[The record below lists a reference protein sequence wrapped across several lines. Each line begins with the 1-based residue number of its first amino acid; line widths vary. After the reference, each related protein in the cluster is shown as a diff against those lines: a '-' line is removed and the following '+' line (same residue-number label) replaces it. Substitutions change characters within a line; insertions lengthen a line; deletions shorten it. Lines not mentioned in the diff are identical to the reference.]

1 MNKLT
6 VKQRAVLEDVLKVI
20 RKPNIKVQKGF
31 YLRVEDGYGFGAT
44 SPYAHEALQKFGA
57 QKLPFHSDLFKDS
70 KASKC
75 LVCARGALF
84 LATVDRYN
92 SVNVDEALRDFGSGL
107 EDRVSLFTEPQLE
120 FFEWVF
126 EKRTPSDLC
135 QSEPAETQAEQD
147 QAVLTD
153 LTGAERLAEH
163 IKMVLE
169 RGYVSPE

>member
-20 RKPNIKVQKGF
+20 RKPNITVKPGT
-31 YLRVEDGYGFGAT
+31 YLRVVDRFGVDSRSFRALK
-44 SPYAHEALQKFGA
+44 ALQKFGA
-57 QKLPFHSDLFKDS
+57 QKAPLHSDLFRDS
-70 KASKC
+70 KASEC

-126 EKRTPSDLC
+126 EIWAPSDLH
-135 QSEPAETQAEQD
+135 QSEPAEAQGSQD
-147 QAVLTD
+147 QACLAG
-153 LTGAERLAEH
+153 LKGAERLAEH

-169 RGYVSPE
+169 RGYVSP